1 LTIRNGGR
9 PRDPRSAAWSPDPRT
24 LNGRRLRSR
33 RGSSIGGL
41 VRFFAFALILAAIVV
56 GGALTILRPVV
67 SDALVSWGYDNPGAL
82 RLPFVADLVRERLGP
97 SLTDAPSRD
106 SREVVFTVN
115 QGDSIESV
123 ARRLEAEGLVLDAR
137 AFVFQATER
146 SLASRLS
153 AGDFALARNMTPD
166 EVVTGLIENE
176 IVEPVDQV
184 VEKIFREGLRI
195 DQMAAF
201 IDTWEEDLAVDAQ
214 EFRALATAPP
224 ATLLADYPWLQASG
238 LPEGASLE
246 GYLFPAAYDLTADT
260 TAEEL
265 IRAMLDR
272 FIKEVGQE
280 RVAQATFYERL
291 KLASIVER
299 EAKVADERPLIAGVY
314 QNRLNGQGALQIL
327 NADPVVLY
335 ALDTL
340 ALRELPFEQWATFT
354 FWEPPSEREPPGP
367 ALGDVQLPADLAGYQ
382 SYQLRGLPPTPIA
395 APGLASMEAALA
407 PATDSGFYYFL
418 AIPDGSGA
426 HVFAKTLDEHNAN
439 RRAYG
444 YS

>member
-1 LTIRNGGR
+1 MTIRSGGR

-24 LNGRRLRSR
+24 INGRRMRHR
-33 RGSSIGGL
+33 RGSSLGGVL
-41 VRFFAFALILAAIVV
+41 RFFAFAIVLGAIVV

-82 RLPFVADLVRERLGP
+82 RIPFVADLVRERLGT

-106 SREVVFTVN
+106 STEVVFTVN
-115 QGDSIESV
+115 QGDNVESV
-123 ARRLEAEGLVLDAR
+123 AQRLEAEGLVLDAR

-146 SLASRLS
+146 GLASRLS

-166 EVVTGLIENE
+166 DVVTGLIENE
-176 IVEPVDQV
+176 IIEPVEQL

-201 IDTWEEDLAVDAQ
+201 IQTWEEDLAVDAAQ
-214 EFRALATAPP
+214 FREIATKPP
-224 ATLLADYPWLQASG
+224 AALLADYPWIQASG
-238 LPEGASLE
+238 LSDGAPLE

-260 TAEEL
+260 TADQL
-265 IRAMLDR
+265 IRMMLER
-272 FIKEVGQE
+272 FLKEVGQE
-280 RVAQATFYERL
+280 RVAQASFYERL

-299 EAKVADERPLIAGVY
+299 EARIADERPLIAGVY
-314 QNRLNGQGALQIL
+314 QNRLNGDGALQIL

-340 ALRELPFEQWATFT
+340 ALRELPFEQWTQFT

-367 ALGDVQLPADLAGYQ
+367 PLGDVQLPADLAGYQ

-395 APGLASMEAALA
+395 APGLASIEAALA
-407 PATDSGFYYFL
+407 PDTQSGFFYFV
-418 AIPDGSGA
+418 AIPDGSGT
-426 HVFAKTLDEHNAN
+426 HVFAKTFDEHNAN
-439 RRAYG
+439 LREYG
-444 YS
+444 YR